1 MGSDNCQAVVVLNG
15 DFDSPGQFYK
25 DIINESEIKLAADGG
40 ARLYK
45 DLGIDPEYIIG
56 DFDSLT
62 EAELDFWKARK
73 VNLEQH
79 PVDKE
84 KTDGELTIDYCNRLD
99 CDTIILIGSMGGRFD
114 QQLANIYLLEYSL
127 NLGIDAFIREA
138 ELEVGIIEE
147 SKEVSGYKGWQ
158 LSLLPLDK
166 KVNDVSIYG
175 TKYDTE
181 GLDLLRSYTRGISNR
196 VVEDVF
202 KITVGEGR
210 LIYIL
215 HDDNTD

>member
-15 DFDSPGQFYK
+15 NFSSSDQFYK
-25 DIINESEIKLAADGG
+25 EIISESDIMLAADGG
-40 ARLYK
+40 ARLYE

-56 DFDSLT
+56 DFDSLSK
-62 EAELDFWKARK
+62 AELDFWKKRK
-73 VNLEQH
+73 VTLEQY
-79 PVDKE
+79 PVDKD
-84 KTDGELTIDYCNRLD
+84 KTDGELAIDYCYNLN
-99 CDTIILIGSMGGRFD
+99 CNKIIILGGLGGRFD

-127 NLGIDAFIREA
+127 NLEIDALIKEA
-138 ELEVGIIEE
+138 GLEIGIIEE
-147 SKEVSGYKGWQ
+147 GKEVSGHNGWH

-166 KVNDVSIYG
+166 EVKNVSIYG

-196 VVEDVF
+196 VSKDNFMV
-202 KITVGEGR
+202 TVGEGR

-215 HDDNTD
+215 HDDNID

>member
-1 MGSDNCQAVVVLNG
+1 MNSDNCQAVVVLNG
-15 DFDSPGQFYK
+15 DFNSADKFYR
-25 DIINESEIKLAADGG
+25 DIINASDIKLAADGG
-40 ARLYK
+40 ASLYK

-62 EAELDFWKARK
+62 EAELDFWKNRK
-73 VNLEQH
+73 VTLEKH
-79 PVDKE
+79 PVDKD
-84 KTDGELTIDYCNRLD
+84 KTDGELTIDYCNRLN
-99 CDTIILIGSMGGRFD
+99 CDTIILLGSMGGRFD

-127 NLGIDAFIREA
+127 NLEIDAFIKE
-138 ELEVGIIEE
+138 EGLEIGIIEE
-147 SKEVSGYKGWQ
+147 SKEISGYKGWH

-166 KVNDVSIYG
+166 RVNDISISG

-196 VVEDVF
+196 VVENNF